1 MDATILR
8 EAIRRLIR
16 GGGRGSPSSY
26 GYCHVCGQN
35 EVYKHMETVEMLTAI
50 ADHAESV
57 PPHISAFYAGIYSA
71 PPPGSGE
78 G

>member
-35 EVYKHMETVEMLTAI
+35 EVYKHTETVEMLTAI

-57 PPHISAFYAGIYSA
+57 PSHISAFYAGIYSA
-71 PPPGSGE
+71 PPSGSRE